1 MMIKIF
7 LVEDEI
13 AIRKGIKNSIDWEKE
28 GYEFVG
34 EAGDGELAYP
44 MILKTKPDILIT
56 DIKMPFMDGLQLSKL
71 VRKELPATKI
81 LILSGY
87 DEFEYAKEAIKL
99 QVAEYLLKPISSAKL
114 LDVLA
119 QVKEVI
125 RQEQEEKELIKK
137 YREDMKENRELEKE
151 RFLNQIITQNLS
163 LAQILETGES
173 LGMDLSAPLYNIL
186 LLKITENGGKQETY
200 AEIESALD
208 TLSGVFSFRRGV
220 DEWLFLLTAD
230 DAEKMERRIES
241 CRKTVR
247 QITEKTDPP
256 VEYFGALGN
265 PVERLREIKNS
276 LKEAEKKFAF
286 QYLKKWNQILEIPV
300 RDVGSSENPQ
310 TEKKE
315 NEELLISSVQV
326 DKLNHKI
333 IENFIHTGLR
343 REVSNFV
350 DDYFMS
356 LGEKSVQSL
365 MFRQY
370 VAMDFYLAAVAFL
383 ERLGFS
389 SKELVERC
397 GDLKEMEQVI
407 QTIEQTKEYIKK
419 VLDATLE
426 CRESVSRK
434 RYGDLLKEAVSY
446 IEHHYEEED
455 ISLNQVAASVNI
467 SPSHFSTIFSKEMG
481 ETFIEYLTN
490 VRMERA
496 KQLLRSSTMKT
507 AEIAYA
513 VGYKD
518 AHYFSYLFKKVQKC
532 TPREFRT
539 QV

>member
-13 AIRKGIKNSIDWEKE
+13 AIRKGIKNSIDWGKE

-230 DAEKMERRIES
+230 DAEKMERQIES

-310 TEKKE
+310 TEKNE

-434 RYGDLLKEAVSY
+434 RYSDLLKEAVSY

>member
-1 MMIKIF
+1 MIKIF

-137 YREDMKENRELEKE
+137 YKEDMKENRELEKE

-173 LGMDLSAPLYNIL
+173 LGMDLSAPLYNVL

-300 RDVGSSENPQ
+300 RDVGLSENPQ

-434 RYGDLLKEAVSY
+434 RYSDLLKEAVSY

>member
-220 DEWLFLLTAD
+220 DEWIFLLIAD

-310 TEKKE
+310 TEKNE

-434 RYGDLLKEAVSY
+434 RYSDLLKEAVSY

>member
-137 YREDMKENRELEKE
+137 YKEDMKENRELEKE

-286 QYLKKWNQILEIPV
+286 QYFKKWNQILEIPV

-407 QTIEQTKEYIKK
+407 HTIEQTKEYIKK

-434 RYGDLLKEAVSY
+434 RYSDLLKEAVSY

>member
-44 MILKTKPDILIT
+44 MILKMKPDILIT

-310 TEKKE
+310 TEKNE

-434 RYGDLLKEAVSY
+434 RYSDLLKEAVSY

>member
-99 QVAEYLLKPISSAKL
+99 QVMEYLLKPISSAKL

-310 TEKKE
+310 TEKNE

-434 RYGDLLKEAVSY
+434 RYSDLLKEAVSY

>member
-1 MMIKIF
+1 MIKIF

-137 YREDMKENRELEKE
+137 YREDMK
-151 RFLNQIITQNLS
+151 NLS

-220 DEWLFLLTAD
+220 DEWLFLLIAD

-310 TEKKE
+310 TEKNE

-434 RYGDLLKEAVSY
+434 RYSDLLKEAVSY

>member
-137 YREDMKENRELEKE
+137 YREDMKENRELEKK

-310 TEKKE
+310 TEKNE

-434 RYGDLLKEAVSY
+434 RYSDLLKEAVSY

>member
-137 YREDMKENRELEKE
+137 YKEDMKENRELEKE

-300 RDVGSSENPQ
+300 RDVGLSENPQ

-434 RYGDLLKEAVSY
+434 RYSDLLKEAVSY

>member
-125 RQEQEEKELIKK
+125 RQELEEKELIKK
-137 YREDMKENRELEKE
+137 YKEDMKENRELEKE
-151 RFLNQIITQNLS
+151 RFLNQIITQDLS

-173 LGMDLSAPLYNIL
+173 LGMDLGASLYNIL
-186 LLKITENGGKQETY
+186 LLKITENVGKQETY

-230 DAEKMERRIES
+230 DAEQMEQRIES

-247 QITEKTDPP
+247 QITGKSDPP

-265 PVERLREIKNS
+265 PVKRLREIKNS

-286 QYLKKWNQILEIPV
+286 QYFKKWNQILEIPV

-350 DDYFMS
+350 EDYFMS

-383 ERLGFS
+383 ETLGFS

-407 QTIEQTKEYIKK
+407 QTTEQTKEYIKK

-434 RYGDLLKEAVSY
+434 RYSDLLKEAVSY

-539 QV
+539 QI

>member
-137 YREDMKENRELEKE
+137 YKEDMKENRELEKE

-265 PVERLREIKNS
+265 PVKRLREIKNS

-286 QYLKKWNQILEIPV
+286 QYFKKWNQILEIPV

-350 DDYFMS
+350 EDYFMS

-383 ERLGFS
+383 ETLGFS

-407 QTIEQTKEYIKK
+407 QTTEQTKEYIKK

-434 RYGDLLKEAVSY
+434 RYSDLLKEAVSY

-539 QV
+539 QI

>member
-1 MMIKIF
+1 MIKIF

-13 AIRKGIKNSIDWEKE
+13 AIRKGIKNSIDWGKE

-230 DAEKMERRIES
+230 DAEKMERQIES

-310 TEKKE
+310 TEKNE

-434 RYGDLLKEAVSY
+434 RYSDLLKEAVSY

>member
-137 YREDMKENRELEKE
+137 YKEDMKENRELEKE

-247 QITEKTDPP
+247 QITGKSDPP

-265 PVERLREIKNS
+265 PVKRLREIKNS

-286 QYLKKWNQILEIPV
+286 QYFKKWNQILEIPV

-350 DDYFMS
+350 EDYFMS

-383 ERLGFS
+383 ETLGFS

-407 QTIEQTKEYIKK
+407 QTTEQTKEYIKK

-434 RYGDLLKEAVSY
+434 RYSDLLKEAVSY

-539 QV
+539 QI

>member
-44 MILKTKPDILIT
+44 MILKMKPDILIT

-256 VEYFGALGN
+256 MEYFGALGN

-310 TEKKE
+310 TEKNE

-434 RYGDLLKEAVSY
+434 RYSDLLKEAVSY

>member
-137 YREDMKENRELEKE
+137 YKEDMKENRELEKE

-434 RYGDLLKEAVSY
+434 RYSDLLKEAVSY

>member
-1 MMIKIF
+1 
-7 LVEDEI
+7 
-13 AIRKGIKNSIDWEKE
+13 
-28 GYEFVG
+28 
-34 EAGDGELAYP
+34 
-44 MILKTKPDILIT
+44 
-56 DIKMPFMDGLQLSKL
+56 
-71 VRKELPATKI
+71 
-81 LILSGY
+81 
-87 DEFEYAKEAIKL
+87 
-99 QVAEYLLKPISSAKL
+99 
-114 LDVLA
+114 
-119 QVKEVI
+119 
-125 RQEQEEKELIKK
+125 
-137 YREDMKENRELEKE
+137 
-151 RFLNQIITQNLS
+151 
-163 LAQILETGES
+163 
-173 LGMDLSAPLYNIL
+173 
-186 LLKITENGGKQETY
+186 
-200 AEIESALD
+200 
-208 TLSGVFSFRRGV
+208 
-220 DEWLFLLTAD
+220 
-230 DAEKMERRIES
+230 
-241 CRKTVR
+241 
-247 QITEKTDPP
+247 
-256 VEYFGALGN
+256 
-265 PVERLREIKNS
+265 
-276 LKEAEKKFAF
+276 
-286 QYLKKWNQILEIPV
+286 
-300 RDVGSSENPQ
+300 
-310 TEKKE
+310 
-315 NEELLISSVQV
+315 
-326 DKLNHKI
+326 
-333 IENFIHTGLR
+333 
-343 REVSNFV
+343 
-350 DDYFMS
+350 
-356 LGEKSVQSL
+356 

-434 RYGDLLKEAVSY
+434 RYSDLLKEAVSY

>member
-119 QVKEVI
+119 QVKEVS

-163 LAQILETGES
+163 LAQMLETGES

-256 VEYFGALGN
+256 VDLAAKIREALDRKN
-265 PVERLREIKNS
+265 RLMQADQENENLHK
-276 LKEAEKKFAF
+276 
-286 QYLKKWNQILEIPV
+286 QIAQFHTMLANLY
-300 RDVGSSENPQ
+300 SQ
-310 TEKKE
+310 TELCMALMNADRNKCKSEMHKMKK
-315 NEELLISSVQV
+315 
-326 DKLNHKI
+326 
-333 IENFIHTGLR
+333 
-343 REVSNFV
+343 
-350 DDYFMS
+350 M
-356 LGEKSVQSL
+356 
-365 MFRQY
+365 
-370 VAMDFYLAAVAFL
+370 
-383 ERLGFS
+383 
-389 SKELVERC
+389 
-397 GDLKEMEQVI
+397 
-407 QTIEQTKEYIKK
+407 IKK
-419 VLDATLE
+419 YADMFEMKPLQNIQQ
-426 CRESVSRK
+426 
-434 RYGDLLKEAVSY
+434 KEKG
-446 IEHHYEEED
+446 
-455 ISLNQVAASVNI
+455 Q
-467 SPSHFSTIFSKEMG
+467 
-481 ETFIEYLTN
+481 
-490 VRMERA
+490 
-496 KQLLRSSTMKT
+496 
-507 AEIAYA
+507 
-513 VGYKD
+513 
-518 AHYFSYLFKKVQKC
+518 
-532 TPREFRT
+532 
-539 QV
+539 

>member
-13 AIRKGIKNSIDWEKE
+13 AIRKGIKNSIDWGKE

>member
-220 DEWLFLLTAD
+220 DEWLFLLIAD

-434 RYGDLLKEAVSY
+434 RYSDLLKEAVSY

>member
-137 YREDMKENRELEKE
+137 YKEDMKENRELEKE

-173 LGMDLSAPLYNIL
+173 LGMDLSAPLYNVL

-286 QYLKKWNQILEIPV
+286 QYFKKWNQILEIPV

-434 RYGDLLKEAVSY
+434 RYSDLLKEAVSY

>member
-137 YREDMKENRELEKE
+137 YKEDMKENRELEKE

-173 LGMDLSAPLYNIL
+173 LGMDLSAPLYNVL

-434 RYGDLLKEAVSY
+434 RYSDLLKEAVSY

-518 AHYFSYLFKKVQKC
+518 AHYFSYLFKKIQKC

>member
-137 YREDMKENRELEKE
+137 YKEDMKENRELEKE

-173 LGMDLSAPLYNIL
+173 LGMDLSAPLYNVL

-286 QYLKKWNQILEIPV
+286 QYFKKWNQILEIPV

-310 TEKKE
+310 TEKRE

-356 LGEKSVQSL
+356 MGEKSVQSL

-434 RYGDLLKEAVSY
+434 RYSDLLKEAVSY

>member
-13 AIRKGIKNSIDWEKE
+13 AIRKGIKNSIDWGKE

-434 RYGDLLKEAVSY
+434 RYSDLLKEAVSY

>member
-200 AEIESALD
+200 AEIESVLD

-310 TEKKE
+310 TEKNE

-383 ERLGFS
+383 EGLGFS

-434 RYGDLLKEAVSY
+434 RYSDLLKEAVSY

>member
-1 MMIKIF
+1 MIKIF

>member
-1 MMIKIF
+1 MIKIF

-137 YREDMKENRELEKE
+137 YKEDMKENRELEKE

-286 QYLKKWNQILEIPV
+286 QYFKKWNQILEIPV

-434 RYGDLLKEAVSY
+434 RYSDLLKEAVSY